1 MSKQEIISGLKNA
14 IARGESIQK
23 ASQSFINAGYN
34 PAEVQQAASEI
45 NIGIAS
51 KIPSPSQSQQQNN
64 SNVPTPTPIPSSTI
78 TDNSNIK
85 KPGFFSKIK
94 SLFKENVVDYREE
107 GKNKT
112 YFLKKNPE
120 TKAYTFMTE
129 HYKLI
134 KVLEKYP
141 SLRGIIEKIQKDKN
155 IKLAIL
161 FGSYA
166 KHKAKKESDIDIYI
180 ETKNRKIKED
190 LERIDSELSVKIG
203 DYDTKNLLI
212 KEIEKNHIVIKGVET
227 YYQKNKFFD

>member
-1 MSKQEIISGLKNA
+1 MLKYLIVTHMFYMEQKNYKLEIVNQLLRKAIHVRGLAKELN
-14 IARGESIQK
+14 
-23 ASQSFINAGYN
+23 INHM
-34 PAEVQQAASEI
+34 
-45 NIGIAS
+45 
-51 KIPSPSQSQQQNN
+51 
-64 SNVPTPTPIPSSTI
+64 TI
-78 TDNSNIK
+78 LR
-85 KPGFFSKIK
+85 KIK